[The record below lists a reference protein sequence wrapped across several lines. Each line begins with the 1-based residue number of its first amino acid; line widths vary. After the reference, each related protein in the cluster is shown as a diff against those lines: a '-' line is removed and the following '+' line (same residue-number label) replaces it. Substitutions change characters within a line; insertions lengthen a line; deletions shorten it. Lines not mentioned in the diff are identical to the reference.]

1 MFLNRKLKNNSVKCF
16 NRIKLLK
23 QMDMLFYIIQYYIFS
38 VVFFRFKSS
47 DIDLG
52 QVFCVHLVFQ
62 DSGLII

>member
-1 MFLNRKLKNNSVKCF
+1 
-16 NRIKLLK
+16 
-23 QMDMLFYIIQYYIFS
+23 MDMLFYIIQYYIFS